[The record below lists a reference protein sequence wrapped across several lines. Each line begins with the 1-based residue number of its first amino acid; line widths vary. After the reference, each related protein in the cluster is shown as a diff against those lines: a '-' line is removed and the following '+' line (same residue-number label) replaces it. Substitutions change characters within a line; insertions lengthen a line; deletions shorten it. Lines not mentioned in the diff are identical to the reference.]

1 MFAASHLRYPRR
13 DRAILA
19 GSLVALSGLA
29 WLTLWLWAGS
39 PWGRY
44 LHHEGGL
51 GSLPLEAALSPSAG
65 WS

>member
-1 MFAASHLRYPRR
+1 MFAASHLRDPRR

-29 WLTLWLWAGS
+29 WLTLWAGS

-44 LHHEGGL
+44 LHHEGSL
-51 GSLPLEAALSPSAG
+51 G
-65 WS
+65 